1 MKAGA
6 RSVRRRAQPLS
17 RSSLQVAGPAH
28 TDFLAGQSA
37 TDEILTKAGA
47 KNLRLIAAMSAGEAS
62 GSVVATWEA
71 DDWEAFGKVTN
82 NFFNHG
88 GAEVM
93 EGVGTVDSPV
103 ASWQTSTYMDVR

>member
-1 MKAGA
+1 MAVL
-6 RSVRRRAQPLS
+6 SVTAMTIKPGRWS
-17 RSSLQVAGPAH
+17 
-28 TDFLAGQSA
+28 DFLAGQPA
-37 TDEILTKAGA
+37 TDEILTRAGA

-93 EGVGTVDSPV
+93 EGVGAVDSPV